1 MDARTSRQKGPGK
14 DGTKGGYY
22 MRDLRELSEKLIQ
35 GMAPQVKELTQ
46 EAIDEGQDV
55 GRILNE
61 GLLAGMSVV
70 GERFK
75 KGEVY
80 LPEVLVA
87 AHAMKAG
94 MEPLRPL
101 LVEKNIGYSGKV
113 VLGTVSGDLHD
124 IGKNLVG
131 MMLEGAGFEV
141 IDLGVDVSAERFV
154 DAVKGENPDIVGM
167 SSLLTT
173 TMPMMKQV
181 IESLNSSS
189 IRNSVKVMV
198 GGAPITQ
205 GYADEIGADGF
216 GPDAATAVDKAKELM
231 GNG

>member
-1 MDARTSRQKGPGK
+1 MI
-14 DGTKGGYY
+14 
-22 MRDLRELSEKLIQ
+22 ELKEISEKVIQ
-35 GMAPQVKELTQ
+35 GMAPQVKELVQ
-46 EAIDEGQDV
+46 QAIDEGQDP
-55 GRILNE
+55 GSILGD
-61 GLLAGMSVV
+61 GLIAAMSVV

-80 LPEVLVA
+80 VPEVLVA

-101 LVEKNIGYSGKV
+101 LGDSDIGHSGKV

-154 DAVKGENPDIVGM
+154 EAVKRENPDIVGM
-167 SSLLTT
+167 SALLTT

-181 IESLNSSS
+181 IDSLDGSM
-189 IRNSVKVMV
+189 IRGKVKVMV
-198 GGAPITQ
+198 GGAPITEE
-205 GYADEIGADGF
+205 YAGEIGADGY
-216 GPDAATAVDKAKELM
+216 GPDAATAVDKAKELV
-231 GNG
+231 GSR

>member
-1 MDARTSRQKGPGK
+1 MI
-14 DGTKGGYY
+14 
-22 MRDLRELSEKLIQ
+22 DLKEITEKLIQ
-35 GMAPQVKELTQ
+35 GMAPQVKELIQ
-46 EAIDEGQDV
+46 EAIDEGQDL
-55 GRILNE
+55 RSILND

-80 LPEVLVA
+80 FPEVLVA
-87 AHAMKAG
+87 ANAMKAG
-94 MEPLRPL
+94 MEPLKPL
-101 LVEKNIGYSGKV
+101 LVEKNIGYAGKV
-113 VLGTVSGDLHD
+113 VLGTVRGDLHD
-124 IGKNLVG
+124 IGKNLVR

-154 DAVKGENPDIVGM
+154 EAVKEENADIIGM

-173 TMPMMKQV
+173 TMPMMKQA
-181 IESLNSSS
+181 IEALSGSLV
-189 IRNSVKVMV
+189 RDKVKVMV

-205 GYADEIGADGF
+205 KYADDIGADGF

-231 GNG
+231 GSR